1 MDQALKVL
9 SERTAILNPYGK
21 QIPPV
26 VDLARK
32 AKVNEGLILGGILF
46 TAGLLLMLFQ
56 GFTILL
62 TSYTVIYPGLLSIK
76 AINSKGKGDDKTWLT
91 YWLIF
96 GLLHVAETFLGF
108 IFYFIP
114 YWSWIRIGLFIWL
127 LQFNG
132 SRMLYDTV
140 LRDLLN
146 QHKDLIK
153 DFISRTQSGVSKVA
167 NEAAKEASSAIAD
180 PNNMAKL
187 ITTAAATQAKINET
201 FEDPQTTSIQEAQ

>member
-1 MDQALKVL
+1 MDQVLKVL
-9 SERTAILNPYGK
+9 SEKTAILDTYGK

-26 VDLARK
+26 ADLARK
-32 AKVNEGLILGGILF
+32 GKVNPGMVLGGFLF
-46 TAGLLLMLFQ
+46 VAALLLLLLQ
-56 GFTILL
+56 GFAIVVTC
-62 TSYTVIYPGLLSIK
+62 YTVIYPGILSIR
-76 AINSKGKGDDKTWLT
+76 AINSKIKNDDKTWLT

-114 YWSWIRIGLFIWL
+114 YWSWVRIGIFVWL

-132 SRMLYDTV
+132 SKTLYDTV

-153 DFISRTQSGVSKVA
+153 DFISRTQSGVSDAAKD
-167 NEAAKEASSAIAD
+167 AAKEASTAMAD

-187 ITTAAATQAKINET
+187 LTNAAAAQAKINET
-201 FEDPQTTSIQEAQ
+201 FEDPQNSTIQEAQ

>member
-1 MDQALKVL
+1 MDQILKVL
-9 SERTAILNPYGK
+9 SEKTAILDTYGK

-26 VDLARK
+26 ADLARK
-32 AKVNEGLILGGILF
+32 GKVNPGMVLGGVLF
-46 TAGLLLMLFQ
+46 TAAILLLLLQ
-56 GFTILL
+56 GFAIVVTC
-62 TSYTVIYPGLLSIK
+62 YTVIYPGLLSIR
-76 AINSKGKGDDKTWLT
+76 AINSKGKNDDKTWLT
-91 YWLIF
+91 YWLIL

-114 YWSWIRIGLFIWL
+114 YWSWVRFGLFIWL

-132 SRMLYDTV
+132 SRMLYDKV

-153 DFISRTQSGVSKVA
+153 DFISRTQSGVSEVA
-167 NEAAKEASSAIAD
+167 KDAAKEASSAMAD

-187 ITTAAATQAKINET
+187 LTNATAVKAKIDET
-201 FEDPQTTSIQEAQ
+201 FEDPSNSSIQEAQ